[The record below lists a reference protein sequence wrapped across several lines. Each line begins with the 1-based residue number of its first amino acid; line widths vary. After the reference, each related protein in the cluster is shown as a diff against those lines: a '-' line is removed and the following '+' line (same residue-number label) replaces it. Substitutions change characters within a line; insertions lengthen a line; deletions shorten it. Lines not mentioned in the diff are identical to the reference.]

1 MYVELNHVNP
11 NMAVSVKLGVDC
23 EDGGIL
29 KVDGL
34 ADCTFGKIDLGEE
47 ALAGVNLTDEF
58 GDMYVLIATDNHRYD
73 ERILSGDV
81 PQHKVGD
88 LVRGYLFEVGQRV
101 TIEKALIDGDVEAGD
116 VLVPKAGTTQLTK
129 ATGTE
134 KNAVAKVLK
143 LRKYMGRDCVKIIML

>member
-23 EDGGIL
+23 EDGGIV
-29 KVDGL
+29 KIEGL
-34 ADCTFGKIDLGEE
+34 ADCMFGKIDLGEE
-47 ALAGVNLTDEF
+47 ALAGGNLTDDF
-58 GDMYVLIATDNHRYD
+58 GDMYALIATDYHRYD

-81 PQHKVGD
+81 PQHKAGE

-101 TIEKALIDGDVEAGD
+101 TIEKALIDGNVEAGD
-116 VLVPKAGTTQLTK
+116 VLVPVVGSTKLKK

-143 LRKYMGRDCVKIIML
+143 NRKYMGRDAVKIIML